1 MFSILLRHAG
11 VVALLT
17 MMLGLPLQPLS
28 AQRRFDT
35 EYAKSSEPNIV
46 NLNKNLYTILGDHG
60 SLFDRSRRPYEIG
73 LNWLGLDNIHTMNL
87 LGVSVIDRYVY
98 HNQTGAALATN
109 AAIVTGAPT
118 GTRFIAVENHDG
130 RRNLLDRMGFAAMT
144 RVVKVEA
151 FMP

>member
-17 MMLGLPLQPLS
+17 MMLGLTHQPLS

-60 SLFDRSRRPYEIG
+60 SLFDRNCHADAYRSGAWRRC
-73 LNWLGLDNIHTMNL
+73 LDGEFMVVGISL
-87 LGVSVIDRYVY
+87 VAEG
-98 HNQTGAALATN
+98 GW
-109 AAIVTGAPT
+109 APVA
-118 GTRFIAVENHDG
+118 RQQ
-130 RRNLLDRMGFAAMT
+130 
-144 RVVKVEA
+144 K
-151 FMP
+151 